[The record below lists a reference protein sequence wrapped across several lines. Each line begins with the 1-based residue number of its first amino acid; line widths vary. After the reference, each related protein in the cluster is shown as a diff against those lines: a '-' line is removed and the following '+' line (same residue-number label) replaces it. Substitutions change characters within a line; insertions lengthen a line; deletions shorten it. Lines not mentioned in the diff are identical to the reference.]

1 MTQTN
6 STHSNQNRK
15 LPNFFVVGAAKS
27 GTTSLYEYM
36 KMHPQVYMA
45 PIKET
50 HHFST
55 DIDNTKFRP
64 NYARSLNKDLSKFLE
79 TDMKEGIFHA
89 FVKEWDQYEK
99 LFANVQDEIA
109 IGEITNSYLYSQEAA
124 KNIRQKFPDAKVIM
138 MLRNPVERAFS
149 HYLMDLRIGYE
160 TADFMTALK
169 KDMARDPKGW
179 GISNLYVEIGMYA
192 EQVKRFMEV
201 FPEQQRRIYL
211 FDDFKKNPG
220 AVVKDM
226 FAFLGVDTEV
236 AIDYSQKFNP
246 SFIPKNKLIGKLNTQ
261 KKAKDWLKGV
271 LPKSVKSKFKKTFYT
286 DKDLPKITAEERK
299 FLSAI
304 FHDDV
309 IKLGQLLNRDLSR
322 WVKTDQ

>member
-1 MTQTN
+1 MINTTKERQ
-6 STHSNQNRK
+6 K

-36 KMHPQVYMA
+36 KMHPQIYMA

-55 DIDNTKFRP
+55 DIDNSKFRP

-79 TDMKEGIFHA
+79 TDMQEGIFHA
-89 FVKEWDQYEK
+89 FVKERDQYDK
-99 LFANVQDEIA
+99 LFKNVKDEKA

-124 KNIRQKFPDAKVIM
+124 KNIFTRFPDAKVIM
-138 MLRNPVERAFS
+138 MLRNPIDRAFS

-160 TADFMTALK
+160 TNDFMTALK

-192 EQVKRFMEV
+192 EQVKRFIEI
-201 FPEQQRRIYL
+201 FPERQRRIYL
-211 FDDFKKNPG
+211 FDDFKKDAG

-226 FAFLGVDTEV
+226 FTFLGVDPNV
-236 AIDYSQKFNP
+236 DIDYSQKFNP

-261 KKAKDWLKGV
+261 KKIKDWLKGV

-286 DKDLPKITAEERK
+286 DKDLPKITPAERK
-299 FLSAI
+299 FLADI
-304 FHDDV
+304 FRNDV
-309 IKLGQLLNRDLSR
+309 MKLGKLLNRDLSK
-322 WVKTDQ
+322 WVDV

>member
-1 MTQTN
+1 MINTTKERQ
-6 STHSNQNRK
+6 K

-36 KMHPQVYMA
+36 KMHPQIYMA

-55 DIDNTKFRP
+55 DIDNSKFRP

-79 TDMKEGIFHA
+79 TDMQEGIFHA
-89 FVKEWDQYEK
+89 FVKERDQYDK
-99 LFANVQDEIA
+99 LFKNVKDEKA

-124 KNIRQKFPDAKVIM
+124 RNIFTRFPDAKVIM
-138 MLRNPVERAFS
+138 MLRNPIDRAFS

-160 TADFMTALK
+160 TGDFMTALK

-192 EQVKRFMEV
+192 EQVKRFIEI
-201 FPEQQRRIYL
+201 FPERQRRIYL
-211 FDDFKKNPG
+211 FDDFKKDAG

-226 FAFLGVDTEV
+226 FTFLGVDPNV
-236 AIDYSQKFNP
+236 DIDYSQKFNP

-261 KKAKDWLKGV
+261 KKIKDWLKGV

-286 DKDLPKITAEERK
+286 DKDLPRITPAERK
-299 FLSAI
+299 FLADI
-304 FHDDV
+304 FRNDV
-309 IKLGQLLNRDLSR
+309 MKLGKVLNRDLSK
-322 WVKTDQ
+322 WVDV

>member
-1 MTQTN
+1 MINTTKERQ
-6 STHSNQNRK
+6 K

-36 KMHPQVYMA
+36 KMHPQIYMA

-55 DIDNTKFRP
+55 DIDNSKFRP

-79 TDMKEGIFHA
+79 TDMQEGIFHA
-89 FVKEWDQYEK
+89 FVKERDQYDK
-99 LFANVQDEIA
+99 LFKNVKDEKA

-124 KNIRQKFPDAKVIM
+124 RNIFTRFPDAKVIM
-138 MLRNPVERAFS
+138 MLRNPIDRAFS

-160 TADFMTALK
+160 TNDFMTALK

-192 EQVKRFMEV
+192 EQVKRFIEI
-201 FPEQQRRIYL
+201 FPERQRRIYL
-211 FDDFKKNPG
+211 FDDFKKDAG

-226 FAFLGVDTEV
+226 FTFLGVDPNV
-236 AIDYSQKFNP
+236 DIDYSQKFNP

-261 KKAKDWLKGV
+261 KKIKDWLKSV

-286 DKDLPKITAEERK
+286 DKDLPKITPAERK
-299 FLSAI
+299 FLADI
-304 FHDDV
+304 FRNDV
-309 IKLGQLLNRDLSR
+309 MKLGKVLNRDLSK
-322 WVKTDQ
+322 WVDV

>member
-1 MTQTN
+1 MINTTKERQ
-6 STHSNQNRK
+6 K

-36 KMHPQVYMA
+36 KMHPQIYMA

-55 DIDNTKFRP
+55 DIDNSKFRP

-79 TDMKEGIFHA
+79 TDMQEGIFHA
-89 FVKEWDQYEK
+89 FVKERDQYDK
-99 LFANVQDEIA
+99 LFKNVKDEKA

-124 KNIRQKFPDAKVIM
+124 RNIFTRFPDAKVIM
-138 MLRNPVERAFS
+138 MLRNPIDRAFS

-160 TADFMTALK
+160 TNDFMTALK

-192 EQVKRFMEV
+192 EQVKRFIEI
-201 FPEQQRRIYL
+201 FPERQRRIYL
-211 FDDFKKNPG
+211 FDDFKKDAG

-226 FAFLGVDTEV
+226 FTFLGVDPNV
-236 AIDYSQKFNP
+236 DIDYSQKFNP

-261 KKAKDWLKGV
+261 KKIKDWLKGV

-286 DKDLPKITAEERK
+286 DKDLPKITPAERK
-299 FLSAI
+299 FLADI
-304 FHDDV
+304 FRNDV
-309 IKLGQLLNRDLSR
+309 MKLGKVLNRDLSK
-322 WVKTDQ
+322 WVDV

>member
-1 MTQTN
+1 MINTTKERQ
-6 STHSNQNRK
+6 K

-36 KMHPQVYMA
+36 KMHPQIYMA

-55 DIDNTKFRP
+55 DIDNSKFRP

-79 TDMKEGIFHA
+79 TDMQEGIFHA
-89 FVKEWDQYEK
+89 FVKERDQYDK
-99 LFANVQDEIA
+99 LFKNVKDEKA

-124 KNIRQKFPDAKVIM
+124 RNIFTRFPDAKVIM
-138 MLRNPVERAFS
+138 MLRNPIDRAFS

-160 TADFMTALK
+160 TNDFMTALK

-192 EQVKRFMEV
+192 EQVKRFIEI
-201 FPEQQRRIYL
+201 FPERQRRIYL
-211 FDDFKKNPG
+211 FDDFKKDAG

-226 FAFLGVDTEV
+226 FTFLGVDPNV
-236 AIDYSQKFNP
+236 DIDYSQKFNP

-261 KKAKDWLKGV
+261 KKIKDWLKGV

-286 DKDLPKITAEERK
+286 DKDLPKITPAERK
-299 FLSAI
+299 FLADI
-304 FHDDV
+304 FRNDV
-309 IKLGQLLNRDLSR
+309 MKLGKLLNRDLSK
-322 WVKTDQ
+322 WVDV

>member
-1 MTQTN
+1 MINTTKERQ
-6 STHSNQNRK
+6 K

-36 KMHPQVYMA
+36 KMHPQIYMA

-55 DIDNTKFRP
+55 DIDNSKFRP

-79 TDMKEGIFHA
+79 TDMQEGIFHA
-89 FVKEWDQYEK
+89 FVKERDQYDK
-99 LFANVQDEIA
+99 LFKNVKDEKA

-124 KNIRQKFPDAKVIM
+124 RNIFTRFPDAKVIM
-138 MLRNPVERAFS
+138 MLRNPIDRAFS

-160 TADFMTALK
+160 TNDFMTALK

-192 EQVKRFMEV
+192 EQVKRFIEI
-201 FPEQQRRIYL
+201 FPERQRRIYL
-211 FDDFKKNPG
+211 FDDFKKDAG

-226 FAFLGVDTEV
+226 FTFLGVDPNV
-236 AIDYSQKFNP
+236 DIDYSQKFNP

-261 KKAKDWLKGV
+261 KKIKDWLKGV

-286 DKDLPKITAEERK
+286 DKDLPRITPAERK
-299 FLSAI
+299 FLADI
-304 FHDDV
+304 FRNDV
-309 IKLGQLLNRDLSR
+309 MKLGKLLNRDLSK
-322 WVKTDQ
+322 WVDV

>member
-1 MTQTN
+1 MNPN
-6 STHSNQNRK
+6 SKTEQK

-36 KMHPQVYMA
+36 KMHPQIYMA

-64 NYARSLNKDLSKFLE
+64 NYARSLNKDLTRFLE
-79 TDMKEGIFHA
+79 TDMEDGIFHA
-89 FVKEWDQYEK
+89 FVKDRAQYIK
-99 LFANVQDEIA
+99 LFRNVKNEKA
-109 IGEITNSYLYSQEAA
+109 IGEITNSYLYSKEAA
-124 KNIRQKFPDAKVIM
+124 RNIHSTFPDAKVIM
-138 MLRNPVERAFS
+138 MLRNPIDRAFS

-160 TADFMTALK
+160 TADFMTAVK

-179 GISNLYVEIGMYA
+179 GISNLYIEIGMYA
-192 EQVKRFMEV
+192 EQVKRFVEV
-201 FPEQQRRIYL
+201 IPEQQRRIYI
-211 FDDFKKNPG
+211 FDDFKKDAG

-226 FAFLGVDTEV
+226 FSFLGVEADV
-236 AIDYSQKFNP
+236 DIDFSQKFNP

-261 KKAKDWLKGV
+261 KKVKDWLKGV

-286 DKDLPKITAEERK
+286 DKDLPRITAEEKR
-299 FLSAI
+299 FLAGI
-304 FHDDV
+304 FRDDV
-309 IKLGQLLNRDLSR
+309 MKLGKLLNRDLSK
-322 WVKTDQ
+322 WVEA

>member
-1 MTQTN
+1 MINTTKERQ
-6 STHSNQNRK
+6 K

-36 KMHPQVYMA
+36 KMHPQIYMA

-55 DIDNTKFRP
+55 DIDNSKFRP

-79 TDMKEGIFHA
+79 TDMQEGIFHA
-89 FVKEWDQYEK
+89 FVKERDQYDK
-99 LFANVQDEIA
+99 LFKNVKDEKA

-124 KNIRQKFPDAKVIM
+124 RNIFTRFPDAKVIM
-138 MLRNPVERAFS
+138 MLRNPIDRAFS

-160 TADFMTALK
+160 TNDFMTALK

-192 EQVKRFMEV
+192 EQVKRFIEI
-201 FPEQQRRIYL
+201 FPERQRRIYL
-211 FDDFKKNPG
+211 FDDFKKDAG
-220 AVVKDM
+220 TVVKDM
-226 FAFLGVDTEV
+226 FTFLGVAPNVD
-236 AIDYSQKFNP
+236 IDYSQKFNP

-261 KKAKDWLKGV
+261 KKIKDWLKGV

-286 DKDLPKITAEERK
+286 DKDLPRITPAERK
-299 FLSAI
+299 FLADI
-304 FHDDV
+304 FRNDV
-309 IKLGQLLNRDLSR
+309 MKLGKLLNRDLSK
-322 WVKTDQ
+322 WVDV

>member
-1 MTQTN
+1 MITN
-6 STHSNQNRK
+6 NTRQNNK

-36 KMHPQVYMA
+36 KMHPQIYMA

-89 FVKEWDQYEK
+89 FVKDADQYAK
-99 LFANVQDEIA
+99 LFKNVKDEKA
-109 IGEITNSYLYSQEAA
+109 VGEITNSYLYSHEAA
-124 KNIRQKFPDAKVIM
+124 KNIFKKFPDAKVIM
-138 MLRNPVERAFS
+138 MLRNPVDRAFS

-160 TADFMTALK
+160 TDDFMTALK

-192 EQVKRFMEV
+192 EQVKRFIEI
-201 FPEQQRRIYL
+201 FPERQRRIYL
-211 FDDFKKNPG
+211 FDDFKKDAG

-226 FAFLGVDTEV
+226 FSFLGVDPNV
-236 AIDYSQKFNP
+236 HIDYSQKFNP
-246 SFIPKNKLIGKLNTQ
+246 SFIPRNKLIGKLNTQ
-261 KKAKDWLKGV
+261 KKVKDWLKGI

-286 DKDLPKITAEERK
+286 DKDLPKITAVERK
-299 FLSAI
+299 FLVNI
-304 FHDDV
+304 FRDDV
-309 IKLGQLLNRDLSR
+309 MKLGKLLGRDLSG
-322 WVKTDQ
+322 WVK

>member
-1 MTQTN
+1 MTTPN
-6 STHSNQNRK
+6 TTEHKK

-36 KMHPQVYMA
+36 KMHPQIYMA

-79 TDMKEGIFHA
+79 TDMEQGIFHA
-89 FVKEWDQYEK
+89 FVNDWDQYAK
-99 LFANVQDEIA
+99 LFKNVKGEKA
-109 IGEITNSYLYSQEAA
+109 IGEITNSYLYSNEAA
-124 KNIRQKFPDAKVIM
+124 KNIFKKFPNAKVIM
-138 MLRNPVERAFS
+138 MLRNPIERAFS

-160 TADFMTALK
+160 TENFMTALK

-179 GISNLYVEIGMYA
+179 GISNLYTEIGMYS
-192 EQVKRFMEV
+192 EQVKRFIEI
-201 FPEQQRRIYL
+201 FPERQRRIYL
-211 FDDFKKNPG
+211 FDDFKKDAG

-226 FAFLGVDTEV
+226 FSFLSVEPNVD
-236 AIDYSQKFNP
+236 IDYSQKFNP

-261 KKAKDWLKGV
+261 KKIKDWLKGV
-271 LPKSVKSKFKKTFYT
+271 LPKSVKSRFKKTFYT
-286 DKDLPKITAEERK
+286 DKDLPKITAEERN
-299 FLSAI
+299 FLAGV
-304 FHDDV
+304 FRDDV
-309 IKLGQLLNRDLSR
+309 MKLGKLLGRDLSD
-322 WVKTDQ
+322 WVK

>member
-1 MTQTN
+1 MINTTKERQ
-6 STHSNQNRK
+6 K

-36 KMHPQVYMA
+36 KMHPQIYMA

-55 DIDNTKFRP
+55 DIDNSKFRP

-79 TDMKEGIFHA
+79 TDMQEGIFHA
-89 FVKEWDQYEK
+89 FVKERDQYDK
-99 LFANVQDEIA
+99 LFKNVKDEKA

-124 KNIRQKFPDAKVIM
+124 RNIFTRFPDAKVIM
-138 MLRNPVERAFS
+138 MLRNPIDRAFS

-160 TADFMTALK
+160 TNDFMTALK

-192 EQVKRFMEV
+192 EQVKRFIEI
-201 FPEQQRRIYL
+201 FPERQRRIYL
-211 FDDFKKNPG
+211 FDDFKKDAG
-220 AVVKDM
+220 TVVKDM
-226 FAFLGVDTEV
+226 FTFLGVDPNV
-236 AIDYSQKFNP
+236 DIDYSQKFNP

-261 KKAKDWLKGV
+261 KKIKDWLKGV

-286 DKDLPKITAEERK
+286 DKDLPRITPAERK
-299 FLSAI
+299 FLADI
-304 FHDDV
+304 FRNDV
-309 IKLGQLLNRDLSR
+309 MKLGKLLNRDLSK
-322 WVKTDQ
+322 WVDV

>member
-1 MTQTN
+1 MINTTKERQ
-6 STHSNQNRK
+6 K

-36 KMHPQVYMA
+36 KMHPQIYMA

-55 DIDNTKFRP
+55 DIDNSKFRP

-79 TDMKEGIFHA
+79 TDMQEGIFHA
-89 FVKEWDQYEK
+89 FVKERDQYDK
-99 LFANVQDEIA
+99 LFKNVKDEKA
-109 IGEITNSYLYSQEAA
+109 IGEITNSYLYYQEAA
-124 KNIRQKFPDAKVIM
+124 RNIFTRFPDAKVIM
-138 MLRNPVERAFS
+138 MLRNPIDRAFS

-160 TADFMTALK
+160 TNDFMTALK

-192 EQVKRFMEV
+192 EQVKRFIEI
-201 FPEQQRRIYL
+201 FPERQRRIYL
-211 FDDFKKNPG
+211 FDDFKKDAG

-226 FAFLGVDTEV
+226 FTFLGVDPNV
-236 AIDYSQKFNP
+236 DIDYSQKFNP

-261 KKAKDWLKGV
+261 KKIKDWLKGV

-286 DKDLPKITAEERK
+286 DKDLPKITPAERK
-299 FLSAI
+299 FLADI
-304 FHDDV
+304 FRNDV
-309 IKLGQLLNRDLSR
+309 MKLGKVLNRDLSK
-322 WVKTDQ
+322 WVDV

>member
-1 MTQTN
+1 MINTTKERQ
-6 STHSNQNRK
+6 K

-36 KMHPQVYMA
+36 KMHPQIYMA

-55 DIDNTKFRP
+55 DIDNSKFRP

-79 TDMKEGIFHA
+79 TDMQEGIFHA
-89 FVKEWDQYEK
+89 FVKERDQYDK
-99 LFANVQDEIA
+99 LFKNVKDEKA

-124 KNIRQKFPDAKVIM
+124 RNIFTRFPDAKVIM
-138 MLRNPVERAFS
+138 MLRNPIDRAFS

-160 TADFMTALK
+160 TNDFMTALK
-169 KDMARDPKGW
+169 KDMVRDPKGW

-192 EQVKRFMEV
+192 EQVKRFIEI
-201 FPEQQRRIYL
+201 FPERQRRIYL
-211 FDDFKKNPG
+211 FDDFKKDAG

-226 FAFLGVDTEV
+226 FTFLGVDPNV
-236 AIDYSQKFNP
+236 DIDYSQKFNP

-261 KKAKDWLKGV
+261 KKIKDWLKGV

-286 DKDLPKITAEERK
+286 DKDLPKITPAERK
-299 FLSAI
+299 FLADI
-304 FHDDV
+304 FRNDV
-309 IKLGQLLNRDLSR
+309 MKLGKLLNRDLSK
-322 WVKTDQ
+322 WVDV

>member
-1 MTQTN
+1 MITN
-6 STHSNQNRK
+6 TTRQNNK

-36 KMHPQVYMA
+36 KMHPQIYMA

-89 FVKEWDQYEK
+89 FVKDADQYAK
-99 LFANVQDEIA
+99 LFKNVKDEKA
-109 IGEITNSYLYSQEAA
+109 VGEITNSYLYSHEAA
-124 KNIRQKFPDAKVIM
+124 KNIFKKFPDAKVIM
-138 MLRNPVERAFS
+138 MLRNPVDRAFS

-160 TADFMTALK
+160 TDDFMTALK

-192 EQVKRFMEV
+192 EQVKRFIEI
-201 FPEQQRRIYL
+201 FPERQRRIYL
-211 FDDFKKNPG
+211 FDDFKKDAG

-226 FAFLGVDTEV
+226 FSFLGVDPNV
-236 AIDYSQKFNP
+236 HIDYSQKFNP
-246 SFIPKNKLIGKLNTQ
+246 SFIPRNKLIGKLNTQ
-261 KKAKDWLKGV
+261 KKVKDWLKGI

-286 DKDLPKITAEERK
+286 DKDLPKITAVERK
-299 FLSAI
+299 FLVNI
-304 FHDDV
+304 FRDDV
-309 IKLGQLLNRDLSR
+309 MKLGKLLGRDLSG
-322 WVKTDQ
+322 WVK

>member
-1 MTQTN
+1 MINTTKERQ
-6 STHSNQNRK
+6 K

-36 KMHPQVYMA
+36 KMHPQIYMA

-55 DIDNTKFRP
+55 DIDNSKFRP

-79 TDMKEGIFHA
+79 TDMQEGIFHA
-89 FVKEWDQYEK
+89 FVKERDQYNK
-99 LFANVQDEIA
+99 LFKNVKDEKA

-124 KNIRQKFPDAKVIM
+124 RNIFTRFPDAKVIM
-138 MLRNPVERAFS
+138 MLRNPIDRAFS

-160 TADFMTALK
+160 TNDFMTALK

-192 EQVKRFMEV
+192 EQVKRFIEI
-201 FPEQQRRIYL
+201 FPERQRRIYL
-211 FDDFKKNPG
+211 FDDFKKDAG
-220 AVVKDM
+220 TVVKDM
-226 FAFLGVDTEV
+226 FTFLGVDPNV
-236 AIDYSQKFNP
+236 DIDYSQKFNP

-261 KKAKDWLKGV
+261 KKIKDWLKGV

-286 DKDLPKITAEERK
+286 DKDLPRITPAERK
-299 FLSAI
+299 FLADI
-304 FHDDV
+304 FRNDV
-309 IKLGQLLNRDLSR
+309 MKLGKLLNRDLSK
-322 WVKTDQ
+322 WVDV

>member
-1 MTQTN
+1 MNPN
-6 STHSNQNRK
+6 SKTEQK

-36 KMHPQVYMA
+36 KMHPQIYMA

-64 NYARSLNKDLSKFLE
+64 NYARSLNKDLTRFLE
-79 TDMKEGIFHA
+79 TDMEEGIFHA
-89 FVKEWDQYEK
+89 FVKDREQYIK
-99 LFANVQDEIA
+99 LFRNVKNEKA
-109 IGEITNSYLYSQEAA
+109 IGEITNSYLYSKEAA
-124 KNIRQKFPDAKVIM
+124 RNIHSTFPDAKVIM
-138 MLRNPVERAFS
+138 MLRNPIDRAFS

-160 TADFMTALK
+160 TADFMTAVK

-179 GISNLYVEIGMYA
+179 GISNLYIEIGMYA
-192 EQVKRFMEV
+192 EQVKRFVEV
-201 FPEQQRRIYL
+201 IPEQQRRIYI
-211 FDDFKKNPG
+211 FDDFKKDAG

-226 FAFLGVDTEV
+226 FSFLGVEADV
-236 AIDYSQKFNP
+236 DIDFSQKFNP

-261 KKAKDWLKGV
+261 KKVKDWLKGV

-286 DKDLPKITAEERK
+286 DKDLPRITAEEKR
-299 FLSAI
+299 FLAGI
-304 FHDDV
+304 FRDDV
-309 IKLGQLLNRDLSR
+309 MKLGKLLNRDLSK
-322 WVKTDQ
+322 WVEA

>member
-1 MTQTN
+1 MINTTKERQ
-6 STHSNQNRK
+6 K

-36 KMHPQVYMA
+36 KMHPQIYMA

-55 DIDNTKFRP
+55 DIDNSKFRP

-79 TDMKEGIFHA
+79 TDMQEGIFHA
-89 FVKEWDQYEK
+89 FVKERDQYNK
-99 LFANVQDEIA
+99 LFKNVKDEKA

-124 KNIRQKFPDAKVIM
+124 RNIFTRFPDAKVIM
-138 MLRNPVERAFS
+138 MLRNPIDRAFS

-160 TADFMTALK
+160 TNDFMTALK

-192 EQVKRFMEV
+192 EQVKRFIEI
-201 FPEQQRRIYL
+201 FPERQRRIYL
-211 FDDFKKNPG
+211 FDDFKKDAG

-226 FAFLGVDTEV
+226 FTFLGVDPNV
-236 AIDYSQKFNP
+236 DIDYSQKFNP

-261 KKAKDWLKGV
+261 KKIKDWLKGV

-286 DKDLPKITAEERK
+286 DKDLPRITPAERK
-299 FLSAI
+299 FLADI
-304 FHDDV
+304 FRNDV
-309 IKLGQLLNRDLSR
+309 MKLGKLLNRDLSK
-322 WVKTDQ
+322 WVDV

>member
-1 MTQTN
+1 MINTTKERQ
-6 STHSNQNRK
+6 K

-36 KMHPQVYMA
+36 KMHPQIYMA

-55 DIDNTKFRP
+55 DIDNSKFRP

-79 TDMKEGIFHA
+79 TDMEEGIFHA
-89 FVKEWDQYEK
+89 FVKEQDQYDK
-99 LFANVQDEIA
+99 LFKNVKDEKA

-124 KNIRQKFPDAKVIM
+124 RNIFTRFPDAKVIM
-138 MLRNPVERAFS
+138 MLRNPIDRAFS

-160 TADFMTALK
+160 TNDFMTALK

-192 EQVKRFMEV
+192 EQVKRFIEI
-201 FPEQQRRIYL
+201 FPERQRRIYL
-211 FDDFKKNPG
+211 FDDFKKDAG

-226 FAFLGVDTEV
+226 FTFLGVDPNV
-236 AIDYSQKFNP
+236 DIDYSQKFNP

-261 KKAKDWLKGV
+261 KKIKDWLKGV

-286 DKDLPKITAEERK
+286 DKDLPKITPAERK
-299 FLSAI
+299 FLADI
-304 FHDDV
+304 FRNDV
-309 IKLGQLLNRDLSR
+309 MKLGKLLNRDLSK
-322 WVKTDQ
+322 WVDV

>member
-1 MTQTN
+1 MINTTKERQ
-6 STHSNQNRK
+6 K

-36 KMHPQVYMA
+36 KMHPQIYMA

-55 DIDNTKFRP
+55 DIDNSKFRP

-79 TDMKEGIFHA
+79 TDMQEGIFHA
-89 FVKEWDQYEK
+89 FVKERDQYDK
-99 LFANVQDEIA
+99 LFKNVKDEKA
-109 IGEITNSYLYSQEAA
+109 IGEITNSYLYSEEAA
-124 KNIRQKFPDAKVIM
+124 RNIFTRFPDAKVIM
-138 MLRNPVERAFS
+138 MLRNPIDRAFS

-160 TADFMTALK
+160 TNDFMTALK

-192 EQVKRFMEV
+192 EQVKRFIEI
-201 FPEQQRRIYL
+201 FPERQRRIYL
-211 FDDFKKNPG
+211 FDDFKKDAG
-220 AVVKDM
+220 TVVKDM
-226 FAFLGVDTEV
+226 FTFLGVDPNV
-236 AIDYSQKFNP
+236 DIDYSQKFNP

-261 KKAKDWLKGV
+261 KKIKDWLKGV

-286 DKDLPKITAEERK
+286 DKDLPRITPAERK
-299 FLSAI
+299 FLADI
-304 FHDDV
+304 FRNDV
-309 IKLGQLLNRDLSR
+309 MKLGKLLNRDLSK
-322 WVKTDQ
+322 WVDV

>member
-1 MTQTN
+1 MINTTKERQ
-6 STHSNQNRK
+6 K

-36 KMHPQVYMA
+36 KMHPQIYMA

-55 DIDNTKFRP
+55 DIDNSKFPP

-79 TDMKEGIFHA
+79 TDMQEGIFHA
-89 FVKEWDQYEK
+89 FVKERDQYDK
-99 LFANVQDEIA
+99 LFKNVKDEKA

-124 KNIRQKFPDAKVIM
+124 RNIFTRFPDAKVIM
-138 MLRNPVERAFS
+138 MLRNPIDRAFS

-160 TADFMTALK
+160 TNDFMTALK

-192 EQVKRFMEV
+192 EQVKRFIEI
-201 FPEQQRRIYL
+201 FPERQRRIYL
-211 FDDFKKNPG
+211 FDDFKKDAG

-226 FAFLGVDTEV
+226 FTFLGVDPNV
-236 AIDYSQKFNP
+236 DIDYSQKFNP

-261 KKAKDWLKGV
+261 KKIKDWLKGV

-286 DKDLPKITAEERK
+286 DKDLPKITPAERK
-299 FLSAI
+299 FLADI
-304 FHDDV
+304 FRNDV
-309 IKLGQLLNRDLSR
+309 MKLGKVLNRDLSK
-322 WVKTDQ
+322 WVDV

>member
-1 MTQTN
+1 M
-6 STHSNQNRK
+6 NRTTKERQK

-36 KMHPQVYMA
+36 KMHPQIYMA

-55 DIDNTKFRP
+55 DIDNSKFRP
-64 NYARSLNKDLSKFLE
+64 NYARSLNKDLRKFLE
-79 TDMKEGIFHA
+79 TDMQEGIFHA
-89 FVKEWDQYEK
+89 FVKERDQYDK
-99 LFANVQDEIA
+99 LFKNVKDEKA

-124 KNIRQKFPDAKVIM
+124 RNIFTRFPDAKIIM
-138 MLRNPVERAFS
+138 MLRNPIDRAFS

-160 TADFMTALK
+160 TDDFMTALK

-192 EQVKRFMEV
+192 EQVKRFIEI
-201 FPEQQRRIYL
+201 FPERQRRIYL
-211 FDDFKKNPG
+211 FDDFKKDAG
-220 AVVKDM
+220 AVVRDM
-226 FAFLGVDTEV
+226 FTFLGVDPDV
-236 AIDYSQKFNP
+236 DIDYTQKFNP

-261 KKAKDWLKGV
+261 KKIKDWLKGV

-286 DKDLPKITAEERK
+286 DKDLPRITPAERK
-299 FLSAI
+299 FLAEV
-304 FHDDV
+304 FREDV
-309 IKLGQLLNRDLSR
+309 MKLGKLLNRDLTK
-322 WVKTDQ
+322 WVDV